1 MIEKDS
7 SSEQQTLII
16 QQSLELAVRHH
27 NEGRLPEAGS
37 IFLQILQIDPNQP
50 VALHLLGV
58 IAHQAGKSDAAVDL
72 IAKAVAIK
80 PDYANAHSN
89 LGLALQD
96 LGKLDEAVA
105 SYNKAIALN
114 PDLAEAHINLGNALK
129 ERGRTDEAIA
139 NFHKALAL
147 KPGFSEAQYSLGI
160 IYKGLGQE
168 EKAIAFFKESGIRDS
183 EEELLRCLY
192 KSGKFEEFNENLQV
206 ISKKKPASALISSL
220 SVHASINF
228 KQPDNYNFCKKPLDF
243 SYQNRFECLFENDEK
258 LMQSLLRDI
267 RCDKKDSKTQSLI
280 KLGEQSSGN
289 LFNYSE
295 PSFACLPDLIMAEI
309 ERYRA
314 HFKGEECL
322 LISQWP
328 PKTKLKG
335 WYVRMQSGGH
345 LDAHIHELGWV
356 SGTLYLS
363 LPENVSHDEGKI
375 ELGSHGNHYP
385 LMHENFPT
393 KTLAIKS
400 GDIVLFPSST
410 FHRTIPFRSDEE
422 RISIAFDLIPL
433 ENL

>member
-1 MIEKDS
+1 MD
-7 SSEQQTLII
+7 
-16 QQSLELAVRHH
+16 
-27 NEGRLPEAGS
+27 
-37 IFLQILQIDPNQP
+37 D
-50 VALHLLGV
+50 
-58 IAHQAGKSDAAVDL
+58 
-72 IAKAVAIK
+72 AVASHRK
-80 PDYANAHSN
+80 ALALNPDYAEAHSN
-89 LGLALQD
+89 LGVALQELGKLDEAAESCRKALAINPEHTEAHSNLGAVLLD
-96 LGKLDEAVA
+96 LGRLDEAVA
-105 SYNKAIALN
+105 SYL
-114 PDLAEAHINLGNALK
+114 
-129 ERGRTDEAIA
+129 
-139 NFHKALAL
+139 KALAI
-147 KPGFSEAQYSLGI
+147 KPGFAEAQYSLGI
-160 IYKGLGQE
+160 IYRGLGQE

-267 RCDKKDSKTQSLI
+267 RCNKKDSKTQSLI

-295 PSFACLPDLIMAEI
+295 PSFACLLDLIMAEI

-345 LDAHIHELGWV
+345 LDAHIHESGWV
-356 SGTLYLS
+356 SGTIYLS
-363 LPENVSHDEGKI
+363 LPENVSHDEGRI
-375 ELGSHGNHYP
+375 ELGLHGNNYP

-393 KTLAIKS
+393 KTLPIKT

-410 FHRTIPFRSDEE
+410 FHRTIPFSSDEE
-422 RISIAFDLIPL
+422 RISIAFDVIPR